1 MSHSV
6 IDRALLVSGLP
17 HPLLAK
23 EKNDGW
29 VSLHNS
35 YKKLHESI
43 KSSDAELILYFSTQ
57 WPSVIGY
64 LFQANPK
71 PKWVHVDH
79 EWHEFGSIPYEF
91 TIDTDFSTAYAEEV
105 KQLGHNTALVNYRG
119 FPIDTGSIVAQK
131 FLNPNNEKLASMVSC
146 GLYAEKKE
154 TLEIGRAAARALEK
168 TGKKAIAVLVS
179 CLSHRFFVED
189 IDPRKDFISSAKDDE
204 WNKKIVQLL
213 GEGRLEDVSQCARD
227 FAREAN
233 GDMNFKGIWWLNG
246 ICGESNEFTGK
257 VYDYQAVWGSGNA
270 LIELLPKKDIRP
282 KPLEKK
288 DSAQKTDSQII
299 YTSKAAKPVGSYP
312 HARKVD
318 NLIFLSGIGPRNTI
332 EKAIPGV
339 TLDENGNILDYDIV
353 TQTHSMI
360 KNLKTILKAASSSLE
375 NIIDIQIFLTN
386 MKKDFAQFNKI
397 YAEYFSDI
405 QATRTTIEVKSL
417 PTPIAIEAKVIAKS
431 GK

>member
-1 MSHSV
+1 MSYSV

-23 EKNDGW
+23 EKNPGW
-29 VSLHNS
+29 GSLHNS
-35 YKKLHESI
+35 YQKLHESI
-43 KSSDAELILYFSTQ
+43 KDSDADLILYFSTQ

-91 TIDTDFSTAYAEEV
+91 TIDADFSAAYAEEV
-105 KQLGHNTALVNYRG
+105 RQLGHNAALVNYKG

-131 FLNPNNEKLASMVSC
+131 FLNPNNEKPASMVSC

-154 TLEIGRAAARALEK
+154 TMEIGRAAARALEK

-179 CLSHRFFVED
+179 CLSQRFFVED
-189 IDPRKDFISSAKDDE
+189 IDPREDSISSAKDDE

-227 FAREAN
+227 FAKEAN

-246 ICGESNEFTGK
+246 LCGESNDFTGK
-257 VYDYQAVWGSGNA
+257 VYDYQAVWGSGNT
-270 LIELLPKKDIRP
+270 LIELKPKNIIRA
-282 KPLEKK
+282 KPIEKK
-288 DSAQKTDSQII
+288 SNSQKAESSII
-299 YTSKAAKPVGSYP
+299 HSSKAAKPIGSYP
-312 HARKVD
+312 HARKEG
-318 NLIFLSGIGPRNTI
+318 NLIFLSGIGPRSAT
-332 EKAIPGV
+332 EKKIPGV
-339 TLDENGNILDYDIV
+339 NFDEKGNIINYDIV
-353 TQTHSMI
+353 TQTHAMI
-360 KNLKTILKAASSSLE
+360 KNLKAILKEANSSLE

-386 MKKDFAQFNKI
+386 MKEDFDKFNKV
-397 YAEYFSDI
+397 YAEYFSHI
-405 QATRTTIEVKSL
+405 QATRTTVEVSSL
-417 PTPIAIEAKVIAKS
+417 PTPIAVEAKVIAKPGS
-431 GK
+431 